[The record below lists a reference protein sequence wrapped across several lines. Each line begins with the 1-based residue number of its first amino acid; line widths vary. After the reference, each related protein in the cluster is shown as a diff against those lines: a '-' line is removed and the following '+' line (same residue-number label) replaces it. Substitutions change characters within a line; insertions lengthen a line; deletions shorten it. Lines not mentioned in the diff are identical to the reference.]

1 MDDGQIGRRR
11 GPFNEAMSPVETN
24 QAEARGTLECP
35 LPVGI
40 RQGVS

>member
-1 MDDGQIGRRR
+1 MDDGQIGRQR

-24 QAEARGTLECP
+24 QAEAHGTLESP

-40 RQGVS
+40 RQVVS